1 MSAAWTPRPVRRIA
15 MIGSGLMGTQIGA
28 LAAAAG
34 YEVAFYDMM
43 PAAIERAF
51 TRAEQ
56 EFLPAIVASGMLGE
70 RTPTVADARARM
82 RAATSLEDSVAG
94 VDMVIEAVR
103 EEIET
108 KRTVFAELSRL
119 APDAIL
125 ATNSSSFPS
134 RRVADVVENP
144 GRLLNMH
151 FFAPIWL
158 RTMLELMTCGAT
170 EDPVFAAAREVG
182 ETMGLFVAQVQGE
195 SHGFIINR
203 IWRAIKRESLR
214 VVDEGH
220 ATPEEVDEMFLR
232 FFFGAQRA
240 PFETMDMVGLDVI
253 ADIEA
258 TYHAIGK
265 DPTDTP
271 IPVLI
276 AKVKAGKLGE
286 KTGEGFYTHPRTR

>member
-1 MSAAWTPRPVRRIA
+1 MSAPATPRPVRRIA
-15 MIGSGLMGTQIGA
+15 MIGSGLMGTQIGS

-34 YEVAFYDMM
+34 YEVALYDMA
-43 PAAIERAF
+43 PAAVERALC
-51 TRAEQ
+51 RAGD

-70 RTPTVADARARM
+70 RTPTVAAARSRL
-82 RAATSLEDSVAG
+82 RAASDLADAVAG
-94 VDMVIEAVR
+94 ADMVIEAVR

-108 KRTVFAELSRL
+108 KRAVFAELSRL

-134 RRVADVVENP
+134 RRIADVVARPE
-144 GRLLNMH
+144 RLLNMH

-170 EDPVFAAAREVG
+170 DDAAFAAAREVG

-214 VVDEGH
+214 VVDDGH

-258 TYHAIGK
+258 TYHAISK
-265 DPTDTP
+265 DPTDRP
-271 IPVLI
+271 ITALI
-276 AKVKAGKLGE
+276 DKVAAGKLGE
-286 KTGEGFYTHPRTR
+286 KTGEGFYVHPRTR